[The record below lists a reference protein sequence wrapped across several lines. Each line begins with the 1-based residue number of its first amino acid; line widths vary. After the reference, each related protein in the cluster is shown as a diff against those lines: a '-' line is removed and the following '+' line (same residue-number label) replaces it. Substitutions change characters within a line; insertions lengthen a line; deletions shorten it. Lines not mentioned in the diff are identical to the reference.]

1 MTIPQLI
8 KNYQAKV
15 LQTGLK
21 KSYANISNAYLMTKA
36 SLGVSNVRAA
46 FATYNGVEYPEAK
59 RFIDEFY
66 NNLKIMKTYEK
77 SMYPMTN
84 YTKTK
89 TITSNIGKDAP
100 TAVKVLPDGSSVGI
114 HINMNHIR
122 IYVDTNG
129 PYSKPNRLGFDI
141 FEFRVMDSTDQ
152 IKSLKE
158 SRRYTDEEL
167 ENETNVHL
175 AGFPCNK
182 NSTQLLNGMGCAW
195 YAVNDVSPEDN
206 SKSYW
211 KNLPW

>member
-1 MTIPQLI
+1 
-8 KNYQAKV
+8 
-15 LQTGLK
+15 
-21 KSYANISNAYLMTKA
+21 
-36 SLGVSNVRAA
+36 
-46 FATYNGVEYPEAK
+46 
-59 RFIDEFY
+59 
-66 NNLKIMKTYEK
+66 
-77 SMYPMTN
+77 
-84 YTKTK
+84 
-89 TITSNIGKDAP
+89 
-100 TAVKVLPDGSSVGI
+100 
-114 HINMNHIR
+114 MNHIR